1 MTTNR
6 STSSTAIRDATT
18 GTEQDHPLER
28 TGEEVGQSAGHLAE
42 RATDLGFAR
51 ADQGR
56 QQVASGIDQVAG
68 SIRRVSTDLEGEQP
82 AMANVA
88 QTAAEQ
94 AERLAGYLRE
104 TDARQMLHTV
114 EDVARRQPILFL
126 GGAFL
131 LGLAASRFLKAAGGG
146 QTQAGRSA
154 TGYGSSYGNG
164 YGGGYGGG
172 TSGGYGGTYEPT
184 GPGAGTATL
193 DEADLAGQRGR

>member
-1 MTTNR
+1 MSMNR
-6 STSSTAIRDATT
+6 SASGTAIGDPMTS
-18 GTEQDHPLER
+18 TEQEHPLAR
-28 TGEEVGQSAGHLAE
+28 TGQEVGESAGHLAE

-68 SIRRVSTDLEGEQP
+68 SIRHVSSDLESEQP
-82 AMANVA
+82 AMANAA
-88 QTAAEQ
+88 QTAADQ
-94 AERLAGYLRE
+94 ADRLASYLRE

-131 LGLAASRFLKAAGGG
+131 LGLAASRFLKAASGG
-146 QTQAGRSA
+146 QNQMGGSGMA
-154 TGYGSSYGNG
+154 TGYGYGTG
-164 YGGGYGGG
+164 YG
-172 TSGGYGGTYEPT
+172 TDLNGGYGGTYEPT
-184 GPGAGTATL
+184 GPGAGGATL

>member
-1 MTTNR
+1 M
-6 STSSTAIRDATT
+6 STSRSASGTAFSDATT
-18 GTEQDHPLER
+18 GTEQEHPLAR

-146 QTQAGRSA
+146 QNQPGRMG
-154 TGYGSSYGNG
+154 TGYGSAYGNG
-164 YGGGYGGG
+164 YGGGTTGAYGGA
-172 TSGGYGGTYEPT
+172 YEAT
-184 GPGAGTATL
+184 GPGAGEATL
-193 DEADLAGQRGR
+193 DEANLVSQRGR

>member
-1 MTTNR
+1 MRTTIFAGASALAALLANLSKYVLAWR
-6 STSSTAIRDATT
+6 GRHLLNPAAAGALLVGLTGWDATT
-18 GTEQDHPLER
+18 WWVADRWLLVPVALLTLVVVVRTRRYALVGTF
-28 TGEEVGQSAGHLAE
+28 VAVAVLAIAVRLVVE
-42 RATDLGFAR
+42 
-51 ADQGR
+51 
-56 QQVASGIDQVAG
+56 G
-68 SIRRVSTDLEGEQP
+68 STPWAAVSTAL
-82 AMANVA
+82 VS
-88 QTAAEQ
+88 
-94 AERLAGYLRE
+94 Y
-104 TDARQMLHTV
+104 
-114 EDVARRQPILFL
+114 PILFL

-146 QTQAGRSA
+146 QNQAGRTA